1 MWILFFIVL
10 YNSKSQLETKNYL
23 NPIAACQTNANN
35 KKKTGTIGN
44 TSIIG
49 LKTMYASGK
58 RANSKVSINKI
69 SLYIKF
75 SNSKNVKFNNINFT
89 IKISKILI
97 LY

>member
-1 MWILFFIVL
+1 
-10 YNSKSQLETKNYL
+10 
-23 NPIAACQTNANN
+23 
-35 KKKTGTIGN
+35 
-44 TSIIG
+44 
-49 LKTMYASGK
+49 MYASGK